1 MGLRGS
7 RDLTSAIAVRR
18 GAGDGGWF
26 PAVRGG
32 EREVVALWWLPV
44 SGPRWLFACE
54 PERGRPSPGTAENV
68 AGRAARAIIQP
79 VWPRSL
85 PPNRLHETGLN
96 DAEFLSLGL

>member
-44 SGPRWLFACE
+44 SGPRWLLRASRREEDGAQVQPKMSRAGLHAQSFSPCGPEAC
-54 PERGRPSPGTAENV
+54 P
-68 AGRAARAIIQP
+68 Q
-79 VWPRSL
+79 
-85 PPNRLHETGLN
+85 TGCTK
-96 DAEFLSLGL
+96 LG